1 MVEYIAIE
9 LGAVA
14 LMLILLE
21 VSFNLKR
28 PGLVENAVMDL
39 MDFIKLFFFFAAL
52 AMGFF
57 VVAIMNI
64 IAGEN
69 GASTEFRNIVGLGI
83 WIWGVFFIISV
94 FAFLIYMLWWLPKK
108 MREAVKRSKK
118 KEEGLD

>member
-28 PGLVENAVMDL
+28 PGLVENSVMDL
-39 MDFIKLFFFFAAL
+39 MDFIKMGFFFAAL
-52 AMGFF
+52 AMGFY
-57 VVAIMNI
+57 VLAIMNV

-69 GASTEFRNIVGLGI
+69 SGSTDLRNITGLGI
-83 WIWGVFFIISV
+83 WIWGVFFIVCV
-94 FAFLIYMLWWLPKK
+94 FAFIIYMLWWLPKK
-108 MREAVKRSKK
+108 MNEAVKRSKK
-118 KEEGLD
+118 KEEGLE